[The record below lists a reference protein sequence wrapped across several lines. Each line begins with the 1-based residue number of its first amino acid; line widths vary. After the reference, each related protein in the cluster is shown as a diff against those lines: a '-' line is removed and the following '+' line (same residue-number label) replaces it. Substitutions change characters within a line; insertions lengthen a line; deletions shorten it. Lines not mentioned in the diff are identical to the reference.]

1 MGCVKR
7 LDDLRERKLTRTIGK
22 VFPCMLELKQ
32 KIIRGRGRKIIFR
45 ILFVCHGNICRSPMA
60 EFIMKHLV
68 QQAGLEDQFVISSA
82 ATSTEE
88 LGNDM
93 YPNAKAELK
102 LHKIPFK
109 KRQARQIKSSDYE
122 DWDFIIA
129 MDQANLS
136 NIRYVIGHDPKKK
149 VRLLMS
155 FTDAGENRS
164 ISDPWYTRDFAK
176 AFNDIKLGCEAL
188 LDYYLKERSS

>member
-1 MGCVKR
+1 
-7 LDDLRERKLTRTIGK
+7 
-22 VFPCMLELKQ
+22 
-32 KIIRGRGRKIIFR
+32 
-45 ILFVCHGNICRSPMA
+45 
-60 EFIMKHLV
+60 MKHLV
-68 QQAGLEDQFVISSA
+68 QQAGLEDHFVISSA

-102 LHKIPFK
+102 LHGIPFE
-109 KRQARQIKSSDYE
+109 RRRARQIKSKDYE

-136 NIRYVIGHDPKKK
+136 SIRYVVGHDPKKK

-176 AFNDIKLGCEAL
+176 AFNDIKLGCESL
-188 LDYYLKERSS
+188 LEYLKERS

>member
-1 MGCVKR
+1 
-7 LDDLRERKLTRTIGK
+7 
-22 VFPCMLELKQ
+22 
-32 KIIRGRGRKIIFR
+32 
-45 ILFVCHGNICRSPMA
+45 
-60 EFIMKHLV
+60 
-68 QQAGLEDQFVISSA
+68 
-82 ATSTEE
+82 
-88 LGNDM
+88 M

-102 LHKIPFK
+102 LHGIPFK

-136 NIRYVIGHDPKKK
+136 SIRYVIGHDPKKK

-164 ISDPWYTRDFAK
+164 ISDPWYTRDFAR
-176 AFNDIKLGCEAL
+176 AYNDIKLGCEAL

>member
-1 MGCVKR
+1 
-7 LDDLRERKLTRTIGK
+7 
-22 VFPCMLELKQ
+22 
-32 KIIRGRGRKIIFR
+32 
-45 ILFVCHGNICRSPMA
+45 MA

-68 QQAGLEDQFVISSA
+68 QEAGLEEKFLVSSA

-102 LHKIPFK
+102 LHGIPFK
-109 KRQARQIKSSDYE
+109 KRCARQIKSSDYE

-129 MDQANLS
+129 MDQENLS
-136 NIRYVIGHDPKKK
+136 DINYVVGNDPKKK

-155 FTDAGENRS
+155 FTGEDKS
-164 ISDPWYTRDFAK
+164 VSDPWYTRDFAR
-176 AFNDIKLGCEAL
+176 AYSDIKLGCEAL
-188 LDYYLKERSS
+188 LKEITTKKKRSE